1 MNNID
6 LDELLNELDIPDIFA
21 IDKNLLTLALSHKS
35 VRTEGKQKED
45 NERLEYLGD
54 AVLKLSVSEWLYKN
68 YPSSSEGEMSKIRAY
83 VVSDKTLSHLAKKIN
98 LNKFIILSKRE
109 ALSGGATK
117 ESILANVL
125 ESVMGVVFLCTDYLT
140 ASKMIVSLTQK
151 ELKKAIDGKAEEE
164 NAKDALQ
171 KITQSVFK
179 FLPEYNTSHL
189 EGPPHNAIFQC
200 ILKINEKEYYAKGS
214 SKKEAEQ
221 SAAKLALKDLKNEQE
236 K

>member
-1 MNNID
+1 MNNED
-6 LDELLNELDIPDIFA
+6 LDELLGYLNIPDILA
-21 IDKNLLTLALSHKS
+21 IDKKLLTLALSHKS
-35 VRTEGKQKED
+35 VRTESKQNED

-54 AVLKLSVSEWLYKN
+54 AILKLSVSEWLYKN
-68 YPSSSEGEMSKIRAY
+68 YPNSSEGEMSKIRAY
-83 VVSDKTLSHLAKKIN
+83 VVSDKTLSHIAKKIN
-98 LNKFIILSKRE
+98 LGKFIILSKRE

-125 ESVMGVVFLCTDYLT
+125 ESVMGVVFLSTDYIT
-140 ASKMIVSLTQK
+140 ASKMVINLTQK

-171 KITQSVFK
+171 KITQAVFK
-179 FLPEYNTSHL
+179 CLPEYKTSHL
-189 EGPPHNAIFQC
+189 EGPPHNATFQC
-200 ILKINEKEYYAKGS
+200 FLTINEKEFYATGA

-221 SAAKLALKDLKNEQE
+221 HAAKLALKDLKNEQE